1 MENLDK
7 WYKEL
12 SKERKLFAYVASFL
26 LIGVWGFGFIPLLLL
41 IYLELGVPKN
51 NINKFFSIFTQ
62 LNWKKFSQLN
72 WKKIIGIPLGLLV
85 VGYIIAGLFIEP
97 LGTLLALIPLIV
109 LIIIYLVAKKIDK
122 KHQLEQPNDRGYIWG
137 YFQGI
142 TLLVWHSLLILLSV
156 LMILD
161 PTEYFKKND
170 IDFTI
175 DPSLSGFFALLV
187 TIFVIQIG
195 IGILERSRLSLI
207 IFTIFTFNPVIWVIN
222 FFYIRRRQYLS
233 KDYYKKQELK
243 ESE

>member
-85 VGYIIAGLFIEP
+85 VGYIITGLYITP

-175 DPSLSGFFALLV
+175 DPTLSGFFALLV
-187 TIFVIQIG
+187 TMFVIQIG

-222 FFYIRRRQYLS
+222 FFYIRRRKYLS

>member
-85 VGYIIAGLFIEP
+85 VGYIITGLYIAP

-170 IDFTI
+170 IDLTI

-222 FFYIRRRQYLS
+222 FFYIRRRQYLA
-233 KDYYKKQELK
+233 KK
-243 ESE
+243 

>member
-1 MENLDK
+1 
-7 WYKEL
+7 
-12 SKERKLFAYVASFL
+12 
-26 LIGVWGFGFIPLLLL
+26 
-41 IYLELGVPKN
+41 
-51 NINKFFSIFTQ
+51 
-62 LNWKKFSQLN
+62 
-72 WKKIIGIPLGLLV
+72 
-85 VGYIIAGLFIEP
+85 
-97 LGTLLALIPLIV
+97 
-109 LIIIYLVAKKIDK
+109 
-122 KHQLEQPNDRGYIWG
+122 
-137 YFQGI
+137 
-142 TLLVWHSLLILLSV
+142 
-156 LMILD
+156 MILD

-222 FFYIRRRQYLS
+222 FFYIRRRKYLS

>member
-12 SKERKLFAYVASFL
+12 SKERKLFVYVVSFL
-26 LIGVWGFGFIPLLLL
+26 LIGLFGLGLIPFLIL

-51 NINKFFSIFTQ
+51 NINKSISYFR
-62 LNWKKFSQLN
+62 LFISKLSLN
-72 WKKIIGIPLGLLV
+72 WKKILGIPLGVLV
-85 VGYIIAGLFIEP
+85 VGLIISGLFIEP
-97 LGTLLALIPLIV
+97 IATLLALIPPIV
-109 LIIIYLVAKKIDK
+109 LIIIYFIAKKIDK
-122 KHQLEQPNDRGYIWG
+122 KHQLENPNDRGYIWG

-161 PTEYFKKND
+161 PTEFFKKND

-175 DPSLSGFFALLV
+175 EPSFSGFFALLV
-187 TIFVIQIG
+187 TIFVIQIA

-207 IFTIFTFNPVIWVIN
+207 IFTIFTFNPVIWFIN
-222 FFYIRRRQYLS
+222 FFYIRRRTYLA
-233 KDYYKKQELK
+233 KK
-243 ESE
+243 